1 MCSSS
6 LLSLIPRSCFLLFSP
21 TELLWFLGGAMFF
34 LTSRSHPSN
43 TSSVSDIL
51 ATPPGPTV
59 QPALIH
65 NLCIS
70 LLVLAP
76 SLGETALLN
85 AAIAPLPCSL
95 INACVSNSIFGHT
108 VSTQGKEHVISC
120 TAASEQL
127 PVRTYYCTYVWNK
140 LSIQSNSI

>member
-1 MCSSS
+1 
-6 LLSLIPRSCFLLFSP
+6 
-21 TELLWFLGGAMFF
+21 MFF

-70 LLVLAP
+70 FLVLAP
-76 SLGETALLN
+76 SLGETALLY
-85 AAIAPLPCSL
+85 AAIAPWS
-95 INACVSNSIFGHT
+95 
-108 VSTQGKEHVISC
+108 
-120 TAASEQL
+120 
-127 PVRTYYCTYVWNK
+127 
-140 LSIQSNSI
+140 